1 MRVLLA
7 KKERKE
13 LFDFLQEKY
22 NVKNLKE
29 LAVKINKPYKTVNH
43 WRYIY
48 KMYIPKYL
56 LREYPA
62 QLQIIDE
69 QQDNWGQTKGGKIG
83 GKNSVISFKK
93 KLGTENYYLWRKEI
107 GKKAIAKI
115 QNKYGKDLVKKAIQ
129 GRMQKREYKIKALE
143 LKYNTYFT
151 NEKVLLDNKEVTFS
165 RGDKKKN
172 IILPTEMCID
182 LAEETGVHLGDG
194 CLRDKRNYFSLKTNK
209 TEEKY
214 MVNFLFPLYK
224 RLYNAD
230 LKLMRLP
237 SVVGFESYSKAIS
250 EFKNKVLKIPKGK
263 KIHRIEVPQIILK
276 TKNKEIYR
284 AFIRGLF
291 DTDGCAYISKSK
303 NNYPIITITIKSNKL
318 INQVKEM
325 FLKLGFIPYT
335 GEWVIN
341 LNGKRMVQKWTKEIS
356 SNNPK
361 NLAKL
366 RQACSVVDSTKPCGG
381 FNLGSTPSTPISPIN

>member
-1 MRVLLA
+1 M
-7 KKERKE
+7 E
-13 LFDFLQEKY
+13 
-22 NVKNLKE
+22 NLKE

-129 GRMQKREYKIKALE
+129 GRMQKREDKIKELE

-165 RGDKKKN
+165 R
-172 IILPTEMCID
+172 
-182 LAEETGVHLGDG
+182 
-194 CLRDKRNYFSLKTNK
+194 
-209 TEEKY
+209 
-214 MVNFLFPLYK
+214 
-224 RLYNAD
+224 
-230 LKLMRLP
+230 
-237 SVVGFESYSKAIS
+237 
-250 EFKNKVLKIPKGK
+250 
-263 KIHRIEVPQIILK
+263 
-276 TKNKEIYR
+276 
-284 AFIRGLF
+284 
-291 DTDGCAYISKSK
+291 
-303 NNYPIITITIKSNKL
+303 
-318 INQVKEM
+318 
-325 FLKLGFIPYT
+325 
-335 GEWVIN
+335 
-341 LNGKRMVQKWTKEIS
+341 
-356 SNNPK
+356 
-361 NLAKL
+361 
-366 RQACSVVDSTKPCGG
+366 
-381 FNLGSTPSTPISPIN
+381 